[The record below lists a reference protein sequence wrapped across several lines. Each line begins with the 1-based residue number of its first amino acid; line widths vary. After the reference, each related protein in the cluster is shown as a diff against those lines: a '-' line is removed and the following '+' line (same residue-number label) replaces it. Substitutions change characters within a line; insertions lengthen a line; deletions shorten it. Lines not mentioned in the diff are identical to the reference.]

1 MLPYFDFLRDH
12 SLSYALRPAE
22 KQVPV
27 DEPWTAHSEDSAIR
41 LTGKFQVVS
50 KKYMSEPDI

>member
-1 MLPYFDFLRDH
+1 MLPYFDFLRDR

-27 DEPWTAHSEDSAIR
+27 DEPWTTYPEDSTSGLAA
-41 LTGKFQVVS
+41 KS
-50 KKYMSEPDI
+50 PDE